1 MSGKMYIFPT
11 DILFLSLILVD
22 DTIEDAP
29 KIQLQNVFEETT
41 ASRRRSYTQFAEIK
55 RPITTSRNCKLIIIT
70 HGTEQQ
76 APTD

>member
-11 DILFLSLILVD
+11 DILFLSLFLVD

-41 ASRRRSYTQFAEIK
+41 ATRRRSYTQFAEIK
-55 RPITTSRNCKLIIIT
+55 RPICNFSQLQAHHNNAWYGTTSSR
-70 HGTEQQ
+70 
-76 APTD
+76 